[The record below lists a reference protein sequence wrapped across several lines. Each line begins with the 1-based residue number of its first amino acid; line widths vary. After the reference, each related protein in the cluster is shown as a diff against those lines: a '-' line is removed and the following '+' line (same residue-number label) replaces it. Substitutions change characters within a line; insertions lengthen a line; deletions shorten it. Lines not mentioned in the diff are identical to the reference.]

1 MYDWDCLNYV
11 EDEEPPRPEFAIHA
25 YAEKRNPVT
34 RQLEPSFPSDI
45 RKRRMVTGYVILLF
59 MVRIFTIY
67 IMYDIN
73 QIRQMERAVAS
84 WTDNQNVSDSDLGT
98 K

>member
-1 MYDWDCLNYV
+1 
-11 EDEEPPRPEFAIHA
+11 
-25 YAEKRNPVT
+25 
-34 RQLEPSFPSDI
+34 
-45 RKRRMVTGYVILLF
+45 MVTGYVILLF

-84 WTDNQNVSDSDLGT
+84 WTYNKNVSDSDLGT